1 MVGYDLEDR
10 AYCMELT
17 YNYGLDDPSAYKP
30 GTGLTEFG
38 IFVPD
43 VAAAKSAAQKL
54 GSAEE
59 EGCIVGPDKYRF
71 RLFPMPSDR
80 SEHFLYVMCRS
91 GNLAKTVGFYKD
103 VLGMSDVAVPELVP
117 KRGSSM
123 AAVSYTSKTHPHQRE
138 PVMLVWYE
146 DGIKPQPTPWEGRH
160 ALGLDAEEIKA
171 LHARYQKEFPDK
183 IMHQGDAGPIS
194 LQEKLGTL
202 FIFIAR
208 DIDGYE
214 MCYVSRETMLP
225 AVVEAVTNY
234 DGKALDWTARQ
245 SRIEKIAAAGKQ
257 VEELLSKHSV
267 VLFSKEWCP
276 FCKKAKNAFDSIE
289 AKVFIKELE
298 NIDRKPIVEDP
309 MAFQEYLAAKTN
321 AGKSVPKGFIKGEFI
336 GGGDDI
342 VDLNKRGVLLEKCVA
357 AGAAEKKVAEEA
369 ELKFFFNGSKVSK
382 SEWAKCAV

>member
-43 VAAAKSAAQKL
+43 VDAAKSAAQKL
-54 GSAEE
+54 GYAEE

-171 LHARYQKEFPDK
+171 FHARYQKEFPDK

-267 VLFSKEWCP
+267 VLFSKEWRRMPSTASRQKSSLRSWRTSTRSLSSKILWP
-276 FCKKAKNAFDSIE
+276 FRNTW
-289 AKVFIKELE
+289 
-298 NIDRKPIVEDP
+298 RPRR
-309 MAFQEYLAAKTN
+309 MLARVCQRA
-321 AGKSVPKGFIKGEFI
+321 S
-336 GGGDDI
+336 
-342 VDLNKRGVLLEKCVA
+342 
-357 AGAAEKKVAEEA
+357 
-369 ELKFFFNGSKVSK
+369 SKVS
-382 SEWAKCAV
+382 SLEEAMTSSISTNAVFSWRNVWQLAPQRRKLPRRLS

>member
-1 MVGYDLEDR
+1 MVGYDLEDK

-17 YNYGLDDPSAYKP
+17 YNYGLDDPSTYKP

-43 VAAAKSAAQKL
+43 VSAAKSSAQKL
-54 GSAEE
+54 GYAEDD
-59 EGCIVGPDKYRF
+59 GCIVGPDNYRF
-71 RLFPMPSDR
+71 RLLPLPSDR
-80 SEHFLYVMCRS
+80 SERFLYVMCRS
-91 GNLAKTVGFYKD
+91 GNLAKTIGFYKD
-103 VLGMSDVAVPELVP
+103 VLGMSDVELPAFVP
-117 KRGSSM
+117 KKTSM

-146 DGIKPQPTPWEGRH
+146 DGIKPQPTAWEGRH

-171 LHARYQKEFPDK
+171 LHARYQREFPEK

-245 SRIEKIAAAGKQ
+245 KRIDQIATAGKQ

-276 FCKKAKNAFDSIE
+276 FCKKAKTAFESIE
-289 AKVFIKELE
+289 AKIFIKELE
-298 NIDRKPIVEDP
+298 DSDKKPIVEDP

-321 AGKSVPKGFIKGEFI
+321 AGKSVPKGFIKGQFI

-357 AGAAEKKVAEEA
+357 AGAAEKKVEEEA
-369 ELKFFFNGSKVSK
+369 ELKYFFNGTKVSAVEWTK
-382 SEWAKCAV
+382 STV